1 MYTNNQEELRQT
13 AFASIPNLVNGIAK
27 GIEINRNL
35 SVFTTLPNEDEIT
48 NNYSAILE
56 TLLKNYSLILLDCD
70 FNTNYGYFKEAQE
83 IYLVQSLDVL
93 TIQPLTAFLRDL
105 KAKNILN
112 PEKLRIVLNKTLR
125 VRNITDKLIIGGI
138 SVYNDPAMSFMTE
151 LFNKD
156 LIKYCSIPFE
166 EQTYS
171 RYLEGLVDCKITL
184 KGYSK
189 KFLMYLSKLGNMVY
203 PLINNSM
210 SKKTTNSYN
219 TYNKDVKFTNQ
230 MNETLNKMKNK
241 Y

>member
-105 KAKNILN
+105 KAKI
-112 PEKLRIVLNKTLR
+112 
-125 VRNITDKLIIGGI
+125 
-138 SVYNDPAMSFMTE
+138 F
-151 LFNKD
+151 
-156 LIKYCSIPFE
+156 
-166 EQTYS
+166 
-171 RYLEGLVDCKITL
+171 
-184 KGYSK
+184 
-189 KFLMYLSKLGNMVY
+189 
-203 PLINNSM
+203 
-210 SKKTTNSYN
+210 
-219 TYNKDVKFTNQ
+219 
-230 MNETLNKMKNK
+230 
-241 Y
+241 